1 MAQFASCR
9 GRNGRGPAFF
19 CDIDLGVRTTSASG
33 CAGGLVGMALIR
45 LTRTVIGVA
54 HQSRTRL
61 GLSASLSKVLRSTF
75 EAYLSNRGL
84 TPRTL
89 TP

>member
-1 MAQFASCR
+1 MEEAETGPRSRQHMAQFASCR

-45 LTRTVIGVA
+45 L
-54 HQSRTRL
+54 
-61 GLSASLSKVLRSTF
+61 
-75 EAYLSNRGL
+75 
-84 TPRTL
+84 
-89 TP
+89 